1 MSRTIRRS
9 VGTRLVV
16 LALVPTLGFLTV
28 GGITVVA
35 AQGDAETS
43 AELDEHIATI
53 TDLMELAFAVGDEEF
68 PLLAQQQVTTF
79 GITVEQASSLLGFDL
94 RERGESAQGRSDG
107 LIAGLDDHVDRTST
121 VELLERARAT
131 AGDPT
136 MSSTDVR
143 RAFEAA
149 DAGIQEALATEIVHL
164 DDLLGRSS
172 PSQDLLAA
180 IDELMWLNRVVA
192 QTNRQLPLLFDVV
205 LSIFTEEMSGRPL
218 ADLTAVT
225 GWYDEEATVLDA
237 TLEGVAGERWRAMRA
252 DPAVV
257 QLENTI
263 ARVTRAG
270 AEAIDVSDT
279 AALAGLATVG
289 FGREEQHIAVFQ
301 ASARRASE
309 LAAADRADSR
319 RDATVRALLLVVTLG
334 ATVVLVVIVARSIS
348 RPLRRLAS
356 AATALTQGDLDSAAE
371 TGDGGPSE
379 VEVVRSAFDD
389 LVANVTVF
397 DAQADALAHNRLDDP
412 ALALPVAG
420 RLGAS
425 LQLSVAHLS
434 QTMAE
439 RERLHAELVHQ
450 ATHDSLTGLAN
461 RAAAQFGL
469 DGAVGRARRSG
480 DAVAVLFIDLDDFKR
495 MNDTFG
501 HAAGDDVL
509 IEVARRLRSVVRSDS
524 LVARLG
530 GDEFLVV
537 VEGESVAHLL
547 ELGERL
553 IIEVN
558 RPIDVAG
565 SPVRVGASVG
575 VAVLDHLGESAA
587 DLLRSA
593 DIAAYRAKSSGRGR
607 VELFDDRLRHE
618 IDRIAHLETDV
629 ADALASGAL
638 RYALQPVWRMDTRR
652 LAGFEALV
660 RWTRADGSEVLPDDF
675 IPVAESSDLVIAIDN
690 FVMNA
695 AAREVAGWG
704 SDVSLSV
711 NISGRHLLDRRV
723 VDDVRAVLDESG
735 LDPSHLIIEI
745 TETVLVSDT
754 ALAIRHLDAVRALG
768 VRVAIDDFGSG
779 YASLAHLRRLP
790 IDVLKI
796 DQLFVAELLTTGD
809 SRLLRVVIEA
819 AHGLGLSVVAEG
831 VEMDEQLAV
840 LEELGCEEV
849 QGYLLGRPIPPAEAA
864 ALVRASTSSR

>member
-1 MSRTIRRS
+1 M
-9 VGTRLVV
+9 GTRLVV
-16 LALVPTLGFLTV
+16 LALVPTLGFLAV

-35 AQGDAETS
+35 AQDAAETS

-68 PLLAQQQVTTF
+68 PLLALQQVTTF
-79 GITVEQASSLLGFDL
+79 GITVEEASELLGFDL
-94 RERGESAQGRSDG
+94 RERGEAAQARSDG
-107 LIAGLDDHVDRTST
+107 LIAGLDEHVDRTPT
-121 VELLERARAT
+121 VELLAAARAT

-225 GWYDEEATVLDA
+225 GWYDEEASILDA
-237 TLEGVAGERWRAMRA
+237 VLEGDAGRLWRAMRA

-257 QLENTI
+257 EFENTI
-263 ARVTRAG
+263 ESVTQVG
-270 AEAIDVSDT
+270 AEVIDD
-279 AALAGLATVG
+279 ADPADLAGLATVG
-289 FGREEQHIAVFQ
+289 FAREEQHIDVFQ
-301 ASARRASE
+301 ASARHASE
-309 LAAADRADSR
+309 LAAATRADLR
-319 RDATVRALLLVVTLG
+319 RDAILRAVLLLVTLGVTVTL
-334 ATVVLVVIVARSIS
+334 VVLVARSIS

-356 AATALTQGDLDSAAE
+356 AATALTRGDLDAAAD

-379 VEVVRSAFDD
+379 VEVVRAAFDD
-389 LVANVTVF
+389 LVVNVTVF
-397 DAQADALAHNRLDDP
+397 DAQADALAHNRFDDP
-412 ALALPVAG
+412 ALELPVAG

-439 RERLHAELVHQ
+439 GERLHTELVHQ

-461 RAAAQFGL
+461 RAAAQFAL
-469 DGAVGRARRSG
+469 DSAVGRARRSG
-480 DAVAVLFIDLDDFKR
+480 DAVAVLFIDLDDFKK

-501 HAAGDDVL
+501 HAAGDHVL
-509 IEVARRLRSVVRSDS
+509 IEVAQRLRSVVRSDS
-524 LVARLG
+524 VLARLG

-537 VEGESVAHLL
+537 VEGESVNDLVG
-547 ELGERL
+547 LGERL
-553 IIEVN
+553 IAEVN
-558 RPIDVAG
+558 RPIDLAG
-565 SPVRVGASVG
+565 TAVHVGASVG
-575 VAVLDHLGESAA
+575 IAVLDDLGDSSA

-593 DIAAYRAKSSGRGR
+593 DIAAYRAKAAGRGR
-607 VELFDDRLRHE
+607 VELFDERLRHE
-618 IDRIAHLETDV
+618 IDRIAQLETDV
-629 ADALASGAL
+629 AGALASGAL
-638 RYALQPVWRMDTRR
+638 RYVLQPVWTTDTRQ
-652 LAGFEALV
+652 LVGFEALV
-660 RWTRADGSEVLPDDF
+660 RWTRSDGADVLPEVF
-675 IPVAESSDLVIAIDN
+675 IPVAETSDLVIAIDN
-690 FVMNA
+690 SVMRA
-695 AAREVAGWG
+695 AARDVAGWG

-735 LDPSHLIIEI
+735 LDPSHLIVEI

-754 ALAIRHLDAVRALG
+754 ERAASHLDALRSLG

-779 YASLAHLRRLP
+779 YASFAHLRRLP

-796 DQLFVAELLTTGD
+796 DRLFVAELENTGD
-809 SRLLRVVIEA
+809 PSLLRVVIEA

-831 VEMDEQLAV
+831 VETVGQLAA
-840 LEELGCEEV
+840 LDELGCDEV
-849 QGYLLGRPIPPAEAA
+849 QGFLLGRPVPPADAA
-864 ALVRASTSSR
+864 ALVRASTASR